1 MKKYVRFIILAITI
15 SILMACTVSLAAPSP
30 EKIKS
35 IDVNDINLKSIE
47 KDKVND
53 LKKVL
58 DTIDIKSLDTA
69 AIANDINKSEVANG
83 NLNSVN
89 TDAINMKEVIGIYD
103 KLSDVISNE
112 EIADLIK
119 DNKKVLTEAGISN
132 DALNVSEKMLRTFDS
147 KAVIDIVQNDLDI
160 DKLMEM
166 YKKGASLEEILT
178 TLLAETSLQT
188 KLSIVSKL
196 LFSNRYARTAMVIF
210 VIIAI
215 YSIFITSFIFRK
227 AGKHSFATIIPI
239 YRDIVH
245 LQVCGLSP
253 WLLLLVFIPVLG
265 WLALMAVAIIGRFE
279 LSKKFGHGFFFG
291 LGLLVLPILFRTI
304 IAFSSNEYI
313 EDLYEDE

>member
-1 MKKYVRFIILAITI
+1 MKKYVRFIVFSFVVLLLV
-15 SILMACTVSLAAPSP
+15 SCTVSFAAPSP
-30 EKIKS
+30 EKIKNIS
-35 IDVNDINLKSIE
+35 VNDINLKSI
-47 KDKVND
+47 DKNKVDD

-58 DTIDIKSLDTA
+58 DNIDIKSLDTS
-69 AIANDINKSEVANG
+69 AIVDDINKSEVANG
-83 NLNSVN
+83 NLNSIN

-103 KLSDVISNE
+103 ELSSVISNE

-119 DNKKVLTEAGISN
+119 DNKKVLTEAGVSK

-178 TLLAETSLQT
+178 TLLTETSLKT
-188 KLSIVSKL
+188 KLSIASKL
-196 LFSNRYARTAMVIF
+196 LFSNRYVKTFMVIL

-227 AGKHSFATIIPI
+227 AGKQGFATLIPI

-245 LQVCGLSP
+245 LKICGLSP
-253 WLLLLVFIPVLG
+253 WLLLLVFIPIIG

-279 LSKKFGHGFFFG
+279 LSKKFGHGFLFG
-291 LGLLVLPILFRTI
+291 LGLLVLPTLFRTI

-313 EDLYEDE
+313 EDLYEED

>member
-1 MKKYVRFIILAITI
+1 MKKYVRFIILAIV
-15 SILMACTVSLAAPSP
+15 ILLLVACTSSLAAPSP

-35 IDVNDINLKSIE
+35 LNVNDINLKSI
-47 KDKVND
+47 DKHKAND

-58 DTIDIKSLDTA
+58 NTIDIESLDSA
-69 AIANDINKSEVANG
+69 AIVDNIDKSEVANG
-83 NLNSVN
+83 NLNSIN
-89 TDAINMKEVIGIYD
+89 TDAINMKEIIGIYD

-119 DNKKVLTEAGISN
+119 DNKKVLTEAGVSN

-147 KAVIDIVQNDLDI
+147 KAVIDIVQNDLDL

-178 TLLAETSLQT
+178 SLLMETSLQT
-188 KLSIVSKL
+188 KLSIVGKL
-196 LFSNRYARTAMVIF
+196 LFSNRYVKIAMVILF
-210 VIIAI
+210 ILAI

-227 AGKHSFATIIPI
+227 AGKHSFATVIPI

-253 WLLLLVFIPVLG
+253 WLLLLVFIPIIG

-279 LSKKFGHGFFFG
+279 LSKKFGHGFLFG
-291 LGLLVLPILFRTI
+291 LGLLVLPVLFRTI
-304 IAFSSNEYI
+304 IAFSSNEYV
-313 EDLYEDE
+313 EELYED

>member
-1 MKKYVRFIILAITI
+1 MKKYVRFIIF
-15 SILMACTVSLAAPSP
+15 SIVFLLLIACTSSFAAPSP
-30 EKIKS
+30 ESIKN
-35 IDVNDINLKSIE
+35 INVNDINLTSI
-47 KDKVND
+47 DKNKVED

-58 DTIDIKSLDTA
+58 DTIDIKDLDTSA
-69 AIANDINKSEVANG
+69 VIDDINKSEVANG
-83 NLNSVN
+83 NLNSIN
-89 TDAINMKEVIGIYD
+89 TDAVNMKEVIGIYD

-119 DNKKVLTEAGISN
+119 DNKKVLTDAGVSK

-178 TLLAETSLQT
+178 TLLAETSLKT
-188 KLSIVSKL
+188 KLSIASKL
-196 LFSNRYARTAMVIF
+196 LFSNRYVKIAIVIL

-215 YSIFITSFIFRK
+215 YSIFITSFIFHK
-227 AGKHSFATIIPI
+227 AGKHGFATLIPI
-239 YRDIVH
+239 YRDIIH
-245 LQVCGLSP
+245 LKICGLSP
-253 WLLLLVFIPVLG
+253 WLLLLVFVPVIG

-291 LGLLVLPILFRTI
+291 LGLLVLPTIFRTI
-304 IAFSSNEYI
+304 IAFSDNEYI
-313 EDLYEDE
+313 EDLYDDD